1 MREDRASMIVRNNRG
16 RRDVFRRLI
25 YWDLVQ
31 FNRWLVGRIHTV
43 EDWRLI
49 NMNWLPVVG
58 WNWGMGS

>member
-1 MREDRASMIVRNNRG
+1 MIVRNDRG

-25 YWDLVQ
+25 HWDLVQ
-31 FNRWLVGRIHTV
+31 FRRWLIGGIHTV

>member
-1 MREDRASMIVRNNRG
+1 MREDGASMIVRNNRG

-25 YWDLVQ
+25 HWHLVQ
-31 FNRWLVGRIHTV
+31 FHWWLIGRIHTV

-49 NMNWLPVVG
+49 NMNWLPMVG

>member
-1 MREDRASMIVRNNRG
+1 MVVRNDRG

-25 YWDLVQ
+25 HWDLVQ
-31 FNRWLVGRIHTV
+31 FHWWLIGRIHTV
-43 EDWRLI
+43 EDRRLI

>member
-16 RRDVFRRLI
+16 RRDVFGRLVH
-25 YWDLVQ
+25 WDLVQ
-31 FNRWLVGRIHTV
+31 FHRWLIGRIHTV